1 MLAWSRRQFRQG
13 LIFLMLAAMP
23 AVQLS
28 ANPAV
33 SEYAVKAALLI
44 KLSRFVYLPD
54 ENAEK
59 EPRLCI
65 LGQNPFGDELEQL
78 NQASD
83 WPYQISLLSSA
94 GGAQTD
100 TCDFVFIS
108 RSERRRLAA
117 ILKQLADY
125 PLVTISDIQG
135 FARNGGMVEL
145 AFASRRDSQI
155 SIIINRPAARQ
166 QQIEF
171 NAQLLRLA
179 VLINE

>member
-1 MLAWSRRQFRQG
+1 MLAWSRRQFRHG
-13 LIFLMLAAMP
+13 LILLLLAAMP
-23 AVQLS
+23 TAQLS
-28 ANPAV
+28 ASPAV
-33 SEYAVKAALLI
+33 SEYAVKAALLL

-54 ENAEK
+54 DNAEH
-59 EPRLCI
+59 EPHLCI
-65 LGQNPFGDELEQL
+65 LGQNPFGDELERL

-83 WPYQISLLSSA
+83 RPYQVSLTPSA
-94 GGAQTD
+94 NAAQASA
-100 TCDFVFIS
+100 CDFVFVS
-108 RSERRRLAA
+108 RSERRRLAP

-145 AFASRRDSQI
+145 ALTSRRDNQI
-155 SIIINRPAARQ
+155 SILINRQAASQ